1 MILHV
6 LPLLVFTTFAGFA
19 AGAYAVDAVCGNGRE
34 AKTPWLFPL
43 VCVVLLGIGLCGTLA
58 HLGQPLRFMNGMAN
72 PASGISQESY
82 WAIALGIVIVVDL
95 VISWHGGR
103 ALRQAGGKDGCGC
116 SACPGVYQ
124 RGHCPLRVLRDGC
137 RRVRNSGF
145 VFVLPPPK
153 TRWAA
158 RMSLAGLLFCDG
170 KFAKFASCANA
181 GHHVFFVPQLNT
193 LKPLRRKSSHHKCS
207 QRAGVAENPAEMLG
221 GKWFA
226 EGKGKGWQVRR
237 NRAAR
242 GN

>member
-1 MILHV
+1 M
-6 LPLLVFTTFAGFA
+6 
-19 AGAYAVDAVCGNGRE
+19 
-34 AKTPWLFPL
+34 
-43 VCVVLLGIGLCGTLA
+43 GTLA

-95 VISWHGGR
+95 VISWRSGR
-103 ALRQAGGKDGCGC
+103 VLRQAGGEDGCGC
-116 SACPGVYQ
+116 RACPDVCQ
-124 RGHCPLRVLRDGC
+124 RGRCPLRVLRDGR

-158 RMSLAGLLFCDG
+158 RMPLAGLLFRDG

-193 LKPLRRKSSHHKCS
+193 LKPLRRKSSHHKRS
-207 QRAGVAENPAEMLG
+207 QRAGVAGNPAEMLG